1 MSDAR
6 KGRLNEIRAAL
17 LDLHKAL
24 VVSERASY
32 EKTVGPIQSST
43 RFLNLLTSD
52 PWFAWL
58 QPVSHLIV
66 TIDERMESDEPL
78 TDAMVE
84 STIQETRTLLAPS
97 EDGQGFA
104 RHYFEALQADADVV
118 ITHSDLM
125 QVLGK
130 LKPNGQI

>member
-6 KGRLNEIRAAL
+6 KGRLNDIRVAL

-24 VVSERASY
+24 VEAERVSY
-32 EKTVGPIQSST
+32 EKTVGPIQSPT
-43 RFLNLLTSD
+43 HFLSLLTSD

-58 QPVSHLIV
+58 QPVAQLIV
-66 TIDERMESDEPL
+66 SIDEQLDSREPL
-78 TDAMVE
+78 TDATVAG
-84 STIQETRTLLAPS
+84 TVQQARTLLAPS

-104 RHYFEALQADADVV
+104 RHYFDALQTDADVV
-118 ITHSDLM
+118 ITHADLM

-130 LKPNGQI
+130 PKPNGQN